1 MLTEPTEPSRRYD
14 GPMTDPTDQTTDQAT
29 DDGEAPAAAPI
40 PGEPAQPTRRR
51 RMLDRAPGE
60 KLARGRGDALDA
72 REAAGGGT
80 PRRAVTMGVVGAV
93 VGLVAFLALAIPFS
107 FTAGLVVVAIFMA
120 RLVGLLVRAGAA
132 GSLSSPARV
141 VAAVVIVLGGLAVA
155 NVALWLWALSEG
167 GVLPL
172 PRYLD
177 EAYGTPLI
185 ALQFMLG
192 TLTAWWSA
200 R

>member
-1 MLTEPTEPSRRYD
+1 
-14 GPMTDPTDQTTDQAT
+14 MTDPIHQAT
-29 DDGEAPAAAPI
+29 DEATDEAEVPTAAPI
-40 PGEPAQPTRRR
+40 PGEPAAPAPRRA
-51 RMLDRAPGE
+51 LDRAPGE
-60 KLARGRGDALDA
+60 RFTRGRGAALDA
-72 REAAGGGT
+72 LEAAGGGT
-80 PRRAVTMGVVGAV
+80 PGRAVAMGGAGAV
-93 VGLVAFLALAIPFS
+93 VGVVVFLVLAIPFT
-107 FTAGLVVVAIFMA
+107 FTAGLVVAAIFMA
-120 RLVGLLVRAGAA
+120 RLVGLLVRAGAG

-141 VAAVVIVLGGLAVA
+141 VAAVVVVLGGLAVA
-155 NVALWLWALSEG
+155 NVALWLWALAEG

-172 PRYLD
+172 PQYLD

>member
-1 MLTEPTEPSRRYD
+1 
-14 GPMTDPTDQTTDQAT
+14 MTDPIDQATDQAT
-29 DDGEAPAAAPI
+29 DDEAPAAAPT
-40 PGEPAQPTRRR
+40 PGEPAAPAGRRT
-51 RMLDRAPGE
+51 LDRAPGE
-60 KLARGRGDALDA
+60 RYARGRGAALDA
-72 REAAGGGT
+72 LEAAGGGT
-80 PRRAVTMGVVGAV
+80 PGRAVAMGGIGAV
-93 VGLVAFLALAIPFS
+93 VGIVALLVLAIPFS

-141 VAAVVIVLGGLAVA
+141 VAAVVIVLGGVAVA

-172 PRYLD
+172 PQYLD

>member
-1 MLTEPTEPSRRYD
+1 MSPEPSRRYD
-14 GPMTDPTDQTTDQAT
+14 GSMTDPIHPAT
-29 DDGEAPAAAPI
+29 DEAEAPTAAPI
-40 PGEPAQPTRRR
+40 PGEPAAPTGRRT
-51 RMLDRAPGE
+51 LDRAPGE
-60 KLARGRGDALDA
+60 RFPGGRGAALDA
-72 REAAGGGT
+72 FEAAGDGT
-80 PRRAVTMGVVGAV
+80 PGRAVAMGGVGAV
-93 VGLVAFLALAIPFS
+93 VGVVVFLVLAIPFA

-120 RLVGLLVRAGAA
+120 RVVGLLVRAGAA

-141 VAAVVIVLGGLAVA
+141 VAAVVIVLGGLTVA
-155 NVALWLWALSEG
+155 NVALWLWALAEG